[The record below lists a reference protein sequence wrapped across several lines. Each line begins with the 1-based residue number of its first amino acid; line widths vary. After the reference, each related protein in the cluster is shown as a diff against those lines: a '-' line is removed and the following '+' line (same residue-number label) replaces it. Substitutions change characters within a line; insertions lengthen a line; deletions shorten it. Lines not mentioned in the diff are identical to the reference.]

1 MGGRISDTA
10 IEEVRS
16 RINIVELVSE
26 RTALKRR
33 GRNHVGLC
41 PFHAENTPS
50 FTVSEERSFFHCF
63 GCGASGDAFAW
74 IMRLE
79 NVSFPE
85 AARLLAAR
93 AGVALPAA
101 GRGGGDRRDE
111 DRLFEINEQVA
122 TYYRRVLWEHP
133 GGAAARAYLES
144 RGLDEALAKHWEL
157 GHAPGSGD
165 GLVRWLRSRGV
176 PVEGALAVGLVGRRA
191 DGSLFDRFR
200 DRIVFPIRDDRGRIA
215 GFGGRVLPERQ
226 DDAPKY
232 LNSSDSAIFKKGHL
246 VYGLRQARDAIRGG
260 RAVVVE
266 GYFDVLA
273 LHQGGVVG
281 AVAPLGTA
289 LTVDQ
294 LRTIRRYTDDIVAC
308 FDGDEAG
315 RRAAARSFAAFVE
328 AGLWGRAA
336 FLPGGEDPDS
346 FVRSR
351 GAEAFEHVLRESR
364 PLLDVF
370 LEGLLAADEPSV
382 GRRVTAAREVSRLL
396 RRVRNPW
403 EYDVLARRAAERL
416 GVGEAL
422 IRGEGSPAVSSAA
435 APVAGARR
443 GVRATSEALL
453 VELMLTWPAAV
464 ERIVREGGP
473 VLFDDAEWR
482 SLAEEIIERVRGG
495 ADPSMLIE
503 RLPADM
509 RSRVAAAL
517 LQDAADSAASAD
529 SADREQLLEDC
540 VAFIRRRRGR
550 RRVRE
555 ALEEI
560 RAAEAAG
567 DQDRVRR
574 GLRDW
579 SALVRAEGDAG
590 LPDGGGSRH

>member
-1 MGGRISDTA
+1 MAGLISDTA
-10 IEEVRS
+10 IQEVRS
-16 RINIVELVSE
+16 RVNIVELVSE

-50 FTVSEERSFFHCF
+50 FTVNEERSFFHCF

-74 IMRLE
+74 VMRLE

-85 AARLLAAR
+85 AAQLLASR
-93 AGVALPAA
+93 AGVTLPTT
-101 GRGGGDRRDE
+101 GRAGGDRRGE
-111 DRLFEINEQVA
+111 DRLFEINEQVV

-133 GGAAARAYLES
+133 GGAVARTYLES
-144 RGLDEALAKHWEL
+144 RGLDEALSKRWDI
-157 GHAPGSGD
+157 GYAPGSGD
-165 GLVRWLRSRGV
+165 GLVRWIRSRTL
-176 PVEGALAVGLVGRRA
+176 PVEGALTVGLVGRRA

-200 DRIVFPIRDDRGRIA
+200 SRVMFPIRDDRGRIA
-215 GFGGRVLPERQ
+215 GFGGRVLPGSPG
-226 DDAPKY
+226 DAPKY
-232 LNSSDSAIFKKGHL
+232 LNSSDSAVFKKGHL
-246 VYGLRQARDAIRGG
+246 VYGLREARDAIRGG
-260 RAVVVE
+260 RALVVE

-273 LHQGGVVG
+273 LHQHGVAG

-294 LRTIRRYTDDIVAC
+294 LRTIRRYTDDVVAC
-308 FDGDEAG
+308 FDGDDAG
-315 RRAAARSFAAFVE
+315 RRAAARSFAPFVE

-336 FLPGGEDPDS
+336 FLPAGDDPDS
-346 FVRSR
+346 FVRAH
-351 GAEAFEHVLRESR
+351 GADAFERVVSESR

-370 LEGLLAADEPSV
+370 LEGLVAVGEPSV
-382 GRRVTAAREVSRLL
+382 GRRVNAAREVSRLL

-422 IRGEGSPAVSSAA
+422 IRGEGSQPAPTVAA
-435 APVAGARR
+435 AGAQR

-453 VELMLTWPAAV
+453 VELMLTWPGAV
-464 ERIVREGGP
+464 DRIVEEGGP
-473 VLFDDAEWR
+473 VLFDDDQWR
-482 SLAEEIIERVRGG
+482 SLAEDIIERARSG

-503 RLPADM
+503 RLPADT
-509 RSRVAAAL
+509 RNRVAAAL
-517 LQDAADSAASAD
+517 LQDAAD

-574 GLRDW
+574 GLSDW
-579 SALVRAEGDAG
+579 NALVRAEGGESAPERRD
-590 LPDGGGSRH
+590 